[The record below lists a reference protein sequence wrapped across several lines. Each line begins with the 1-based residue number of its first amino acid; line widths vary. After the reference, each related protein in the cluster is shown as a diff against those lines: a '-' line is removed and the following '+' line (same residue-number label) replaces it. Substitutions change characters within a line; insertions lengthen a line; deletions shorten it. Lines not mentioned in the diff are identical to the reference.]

1 MGIRKSFTC
10 TEEFPVANS
19 IPLRFGR
26 RQQQIENILTSW
38 KIKLRV
44 GNTDWLLVSEKPNS
58 QSQLTKIIFSRL
70 SG

>member
-1 MGIRKSFTC
+1 MEIGKFFTF

-26 RQQQIENILTSW
+26 RQHLIEYFLISW

-44 GNTDWLLVSEKPNS
+44 GNTEWLLVSEKPK
-58 QSQLTKIIFSRL
+58 TKIIFSRL
-70 SG
+70 RG